1 MNHFIIDYDSTF
13 IKVESLD
20 ELSKISNGDD
30 ETINNKISEI
40 TNLGMEGK
48 ISFSDSLR
56 KRIELIECNKEDI
69 VKTVEILE
77 KKVSDSFK
85 NNISFLKNN
94 AENILIVS
102 SGFHE
107 LIEPIVIQYG
117 IKKENI
123 FANKFLYDN
132 DKVIG
137 YDKKNPL
144 SKSKGKVNI
153 LKELKLKG
161 EVHVIGDGYTDY
173 EIKKEG
179 LANYF
184 YLFIENIK
192 RESVVKSADYL
203 LKSLDQ
209 FIKIIKCKNFHFHNQ
224 KSKYYF

>member
-56 KRIELIECNKEDI
+56 KRIELIECKKEDI

-144 SKSKGKVNI
+144 SKSQGKVNI

-209 FIKIIKCKNFHFHNQ
+209 FIKIIK
-224 KSKYYF
+224 

>member
-69 VKTVEILE
+69 VKTVKILE
-77 KKVSDSFK
+77 KKVSNSFK
-85 NNISFLKNN
+85 KNMSFLKNN
-94 AENILIVS
+94 AKNILIVS

-144 SKSKGKVNI
+144 SKSGGKVNI
-153 LKELKLKG
+153 IKELKLKG

-209 FIKIIKCKNFHFHNQ
+209 FIKIIK
-224 KSKYYF
+224 

>member
-85 NNISFLKNN
+85 NNVSFLKNN

-144 SKSKGKVNI
+144 SKSQGKVNI

-209 FIKIIKCKNFHFHNQ
+209 FIKIIK
-224 KSKYYF
+224 

>member
-144 SKSKGKVNI
+144 SKSQGKVNI
-153 LKELKLKG
+153 IKELKLKG

-209 FIKIIKCKNFHFHNQ
+209 FIKIIK
-224 KSKYYF
+224 

>member
-85 NNISFLKNN
+85 NNSSFLKNN

-144 SKSKGKVNI
+144 SKSQGKVNI

-209 FIKIIKCKNFHFHNQ
+209 FIKIIK
-224 KSKYYF
+224 

>member
-1 MNHFIIDYDSTF
+1 MNHIIIDYDSTF

-20 ELSKISNGDD
+20 ELSKISNGYD

-56 KRIELIECNKEDI
+56 KRLELIECNKEDI

-85 NNISFLKNN
+85 NNVSFLKNN

-107 LIEPIVIQYG
+107 LIEPVVIQYG

-123 FANKFLYDN
+123 FANKFLYDKN
-132 DKVIG
+132 KVIG

-144 SKSKGKVNI
+144 SKSQGKVNI

-161 EVHVIGDGYTDY
+161 EIHVIGDGYTDY

-192 RESVVKSADYL
+192 RESVVKNADYL

-209 FIKIIKCKNFHFHNQ
+209 FIKIIK
-224 KSKYYF
+224 

>member
-69 VKTVEILE
+69 GKTVEILE

-144 SKSKGKVNI
+144 SKSQGKVNI

-209 FIKIIKCKNFHFHNQ
+209 FIKIIK
-224 KSKYYF
+224 

>member
-20 ELSKISNGDD
+20 ELSKISNGED

-56 KRIELIECNKEDI
+56 KRIELIKCNKEDI

-132 DKVIG
+132 NKVIG

-144 SKSKGKVNI
+144 SKSQGKVNI

-209 FIKIIKCKNFHFHNQ
+209 FIKIIK
-224 KSKYYF
+224 

>member
-1 MNHFIIDYDSTF
+1 MNHIIIDYDSTF

-20 ELSKISNGDD
+20 ELSKISNGYD

-56 KRIELIECNKEDI
+56 KRLELIECNKDDI

-107 LIEPIVIQYG
+107 LIEPVVIKYG

-123 FANKFLYDN
+123 FANKFLYYKN
-132 DKVIG
+132 KVIG

-144 SKSKGKVNI
+144 SKSQGKVNI

-192 RESVVKSADYL
+192 RESVVKNADYL

-209 FIKIIKCKNFHFHNQ
+209 FIKIIK
-224 KSKYYF
+224 

>member
-85 NNISFLKNN
+85 NNVSFLKNN

-107 LIEPIVIQYG
+107 LIEPIVIKYG

-132 DKVIG
+132 NKVIG

-144 SKSKGKVNI
+144 SKSQGKVNI

-209 FIKIIKCKNFHFHNQ
+209 FIKIIK
-224 KSKYYF
+224 

>member
-85 NNISFLKNN
+85 NNVSFLKNN
-94 AENILIVS
+94 AENILIIS

-107 LIEPIVIQYG
+107 LIEPIVIKYG

-144 SKSKGKVNI
+144 SKSQGKVNI

-209 FIKIIKCKNFHFHNQ
+209 FIKIIK
-224 KSKYYF
+224 

>member
-107 LIEPIVIQYG
+107 LIEPIVIKYG

-144 SKSKGKVNI
+144 SKSQGKVNI

-209 FIKIIKCKNFHFHNQ
+209 FIKIIK
-224 KSKYYF
+224 

>member
-69 VKTVEILE
+69 VKTVEVLE

-107 LIEPIVIQYG
+107 LIEPIVIKYG

-123 FANKFLYDN
+123 FANKFLYDK

-144 SKSKGKVNI
+144 SKSQGKVNI

-209 FIKIIKCKNFHFHNQ
+209 FIKIIK
-224 KSKYYF
+224 

>member
-1 MNHFIIDYDSTF
+1 MFNHFI
-13 IKVESLD
+13 
-20 ELSKISNGDD
+20 
-30 ETINNKISEI
+30 
-40 TNLGMEGK
+40 
-48 ISFSDSLR
+48 
-56 KRIELIECNKEDI
+56 
-69 VKTVEILE
+69 
-77 KKVSDSFK
+77 
-85 NNISFLKNN
+85 
-94 AENILIVS
+94 
-102 SGFHE
+102 
-107 LIEPIVIQYG
+107 
-117 IKKENI
+117 
-123 FANKFLYDN
+123 NKFLYDN

-144 SKSKGKVNI
+144 SKSGGKANI

-209 FIKIIKCKNFHFHNQ
+209 FIKIIK
-224 KSKYYF
+224 

>member
-1 MNHFIIDYDSTF
+1 MCIRD
-13 IKVESLD
+13 
-20 ELSKISNGDD
+20 
-30 ETINNKISEI
+30 
-40 TNLGMEGK
+40 
-48 ISFSDSLR
+48 R
-56 KRIELIECNKEDI
+56 
-69 VKTVEILE
+69 
-77 KKVSDSFK
+77 
-85 NNISFLKNN
+85 
-94 AENILIVS
+94 
-102 SGFHE
+102 
-107 LIEPIVIQYG
+107 PIVIQYG

-144 SKSKGKVNI
+144 SKSQGKVNI

-209 FIKIIKCKNFHFHNQ
+209 FIKIIKWKNFHFQNQ

>member
-144 SKSKGKVNI
+144 SKSQGKVNI

-173 EIKKEG
+173 EVKKEG

-209 FIKIIKCKNFHFHNQ
+209 FIKIIK
-224 KSKYYF
+224 

>member
-132 DKVIG
+132 NRVIG

-144 SKSKGKVNI
+144 SKSQGKVNI

-161 EVHVIGDGYTDY
+161 EIHVIGDGYTDY

-209 FIKIIKCKNFHFHNQ
+209 FIKIIK
-224 KSKYYF
+224 

>member
-56 KRIELIECNKEDI
+56 KRLELIECNKEDI

-123 FANKFLYDN
+123 FANKFLYDKN
-132 DKVIG
+132 KVIG

-144 SKSKGKVNI
+144 SKSQGKVNI

-209 FIKIIKCKNFHFHNQ
+209 FIKIIK
-224 KSKYYF
+224 

>member
-69 VKTVEILE
+69 VKTVKILK

-144 SKSKGKVNI
+144 SKSQGKVNI

-209 FIKIIKCKNFHFHNQ
+209 FIKIIK
-224 KSKYYF
+224 

>member
-1 MNHFIIDYDSTF
+1 MNHIIIDYDSTF

-20 ELSKISNGDD
+20 ELSKISNGND

-56 KRIELIECNKEDI
+56 KRLELIECSKEDI

-123 FANKFLYDN
+123 FANKFLYDKN
-132 DKVIG
+132 KVIG

-144 SKSKGKVNI
+144 SKSQGKVNI

-192 RESVVKSADYL
+192 RESVVKNADYL

-209 FIKIIKCKNFHFHNQ
+209 FINIIK
-224 KSKYYF
+224 

>member
-69 VKTVEILE
+69 VKTIEILE

-123 FANKFLYDN
+123 FANKFLYNN

-144 SKSKGKVNI
+144 SKSQGKVNI

-209 FIKIIKCKNFHFHNQ
+209 FIKIIK
-224 KSKYYF
+224 

>member
-144 SKSKGKVNI
+144 SKSQGKVNI

-192 RESVVKSADYL
+192 RDSVVKSADYL

-209 FIKIIKCKNFHFHNQ
+209 FIQIIK
-224 KSKYYF
+224 

>member
-20 ELSKISNGDD
+20 ELSKISNGND
-30 ETINNKISEI
+30 ESINNKISEI

-56 KRIELIECNKEDI
+56 KRIELIECDKEDI
-69 VKTVEILE
+69 VKTVKILE

-94 AENILIVS
+94 TENILIVS
-102 SGFHE
+102 SGFRE
-107 LIEPIVIQYG
+107 LIEPVVIQYG
-117 IKKENI
+117 IKKENV

-132 DKVIG
+132 NKVIG

-144 SKSKGKVNI
+144 SKSGGKVNI

-209 FIKIIKCKNFHFHNQ
+209 FIKIIK
-224 KSKYYF
+224 

>member
-20 ELSKISNGDD
+20 ELSKISNGED

-179 LANYF
+179 FANYF

-209 FIKIIKCKNFHFHNQ
+209 FIKIIK
-224 KSKYYF
+224 

>member
-132 DKVIG
+132 NRVIG

-144 SKSKGKVNI
+144 SKSQGKVNI

-209 FIKIIKCKNFHFHNQ
+209 FIKIIK
-224 KSKYYF
+224 

>member
-30 ETINNKISEI
+30 KTINNKISEI

-144 SKSKGKVNI
+144 SKSQGKVNI

-209 FIKIIKCKNFHFHNQ
+209 FIKIIK
-224 KSKYYF
+224 

>member
-144 SKSKGKVNI
+144 SKSQGKVNI

-192 RESVVKSADYL
+192 RESVIKSADYL

-209 FIKIIKCKNFHFHNQ
+209 FIKIIK
-224 KSKYYF
+224 

>member
-30 ETINNKISEI
+30 EIINNKISEI

-56 KRIELIECNKEDI
+56 KRIELIECNKENI
-69 VKTVEILE
+69 VKTVKILE

-132 DKVIG
+132 NKVIG

-144 SKSKGKVNI
+144 SKSQGKVNI

-209 FIKIIKCKNFHFHNQ
+209 FIKIIK
-224 KSKYYF
+224 

>member
-20 ELSKISNGDD
+20 ELSKISNGYD

-144 SKSKGKVNI
+144 SKSQGKVNI
-153 LKELKLKG
+153 LKELELKG

-209 FIKIIKCKNFHFHNQ
+209 FIKIIK
-224 KSKYYF
+224 

>member
-69 VKTVEILE
+69 VKTVKILE

-144 SKSKGKVNI
+144 SKSQGKVNI

-209 FIKIIKCKNFHFHNQ
+209 FIKIIK
-224 KSKYYF
+224 

>member
-69 VKTVEILE
+69 VKTIEILE

-144 SKSKGKVNI
+144 SKSQGKVNI

-209 FIKIIKCKNFHFHNQ
+209 FIKIIK
-224 KSKYYF
+224 

>member
-69 VKTVEILE
+69 VKTIEILE

-107 LIEPIVIQYG
+107 LIEPIVIKYG

-144 SKSKGKVNI
+144 SKSQGKVNI

-209 FIKIIKCKNFHFHNQ
+209 FIKIIK
-224 KSKYYF
+224 

>member
-20 ELSKISNGDD
+20 ELSKISNGED

-85 NNISFLKNN
+85 NNVSFLKNN

-107 LIEPIVIQYG
+107 LIEPIVIKYG

-132 DKVIG
+132 NKVIG

-144 SKSKGKVNI
+144 SKSQGKVNI

-209 FIKIIKCKNFHFHNQ
+209 FIKIIK
-224 KSKYYF
+224 

>member
-56 KRIELIECNKEDI
+56 KRIELIKCNKEDI

-85 NNISFLKNN
+85 NNASFLKNN

-144 SKSKGKVNI
+144 SKSQGKVNI

-209 FIKIIKCKNFHFHNQ
+209 FIKIIK
-224 KSKYYF
+224 

>member
-30 ETINNKISEI
+30 ETINNKIREI

-85 NNISFLKNN
+85 NNVSFLKNN

-107 LIEPIVIQYG
+107 LIEPIVIKYG

-123 FANKFLYDN
+123 FANKFLYDKN
-132 DKVIG
+132 KVIG

-144 SKSKGKVNI
+144 SRSGGKVKI

-192 RESVVKSADYL
+192 RESVIKSADYL

-209 FIKIIKCKNFHFHNQ
+209 FIKIIK
-224 KSKYYF
+224 

>member
-144 SKSKGKVNI
+144 SKSQGKVNI

-179 LANYF
+179 FANYF

-209 FIKIIKCKNFHFHNQ
+209 FIKIIK
-224 KSKYYF
+224 

>member
-69 VKTVEILE
+69 GKTVEILE

-107 LIEPIVIQYG
+107 LIEPIVIKYG

-144 SKSKGKVNI
+144 SKSQGKVNI

-209 FIKIIKCKNFHFHNQ
+209 FIKIIK
-224 KSKYYF
+224 